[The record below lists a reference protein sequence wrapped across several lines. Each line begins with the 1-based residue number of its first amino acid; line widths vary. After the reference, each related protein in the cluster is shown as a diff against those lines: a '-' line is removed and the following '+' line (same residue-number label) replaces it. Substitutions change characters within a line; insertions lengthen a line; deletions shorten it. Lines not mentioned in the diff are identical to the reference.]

1 MRSLLNHLNFG
12 RKSADTAKNRL
23 QVIIAQQRA
32 EKNTPDYLPILRQ
45 EIMAVIA
52 KYVTIEEKN
61 INVDFH
67 NKDNNSILELN
78 VVLPTDDPA

>member
-32 EKNTPDYLPILRQ
+32 EKILQTIYPFCVKRLWP
-45 EIMAVIA
+45 VIA